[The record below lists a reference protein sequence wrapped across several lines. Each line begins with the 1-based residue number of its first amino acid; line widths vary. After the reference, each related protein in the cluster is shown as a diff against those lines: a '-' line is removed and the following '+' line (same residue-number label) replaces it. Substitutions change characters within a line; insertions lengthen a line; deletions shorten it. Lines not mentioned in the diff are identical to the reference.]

1 MVEKNIKCSFC
12 NKNQTEVKKLIA
24 GDRVYICDEC
34 VEVCHQI
41 IVEDSIPSITKNGG
55 IPSPKQIHEFL
66 NQYVI
71 GQDHAKMVLSVA
83 VHNHYK
89 RIENPVIDDIEIE
102 KSNIILMG
110 PTGVG
115 KTLLVR
121 TLAKMLDVPCAISD
135 ATGITEAGYV
145 GDDVENIILSLYKA
159 ADNNLEKAQRGIIY
173 IDEIDK
179 LARRGDSASITRDV
193 GGEGVQQA
201 LLKILEG
208 TIARIP
214 EGGGRKHPN
223 QEFIEIDTTNILFIC
238 GGAFVGL
245 DKLIESRV
253 SSDSTVGFGAKIK
266 SKTDEHE
273 DLSIYLEDVQTKD
286 LHRFGLIPEFVGRL
300 PVRAHLRE
308 LTEDQLIEIQQEP
321 KNSIAKQYIK
331 MFGLENIQL
340 DVTKDCMKTI
350 AKMCIKDKTGAR
362 GLRGIY
368 EKKLLKLQYNL
379 PDLRQ
384 SGVSKIVI
392 NSDFIKGKSEPL
404 MVYDDN
410 EMSQSN

>member
-41 IVEDSIPSITKNGG
+41 IVEDSIPSITKNGI

-71 GQDHAKMVLSVA
+71 GQEHAKMVLSVA

-89 RIENPVIDDIEIE
+89 RIENPIIDDVEIE

-208 TIARIP
+208 TVARIP

-245 DKLIESRV
+245 DKIIEARAN
-253 SSDSTVGFGAKIK
+253 SDSTVGFGAKIK
-266 SKTDEHE
+266 SKTEEHE
-273 DLSIYLEDVQTKD
+273 DLSVYLEDVQTKD
-286 LHRFGLIPEFVGRL
+286 LHKFGLIPEFVGRL

-308 LTEDQLIEIQQEP
+308 LTEEQLVEIQQEP
-321 KNSIAKQYIK
+321 KNSITKQFIK

-368 EKKLLKLQYNL
+368 EKKLLKLQYSL
-379 PDLRQ
+379 PDLRK
-384 SGVSKIVI
+384 SGVSKIVV
-392 NSDFIKGKSEPL
+392 NSDFIKGKAEPL

-410 EMSQSN
+410 EMSQSS